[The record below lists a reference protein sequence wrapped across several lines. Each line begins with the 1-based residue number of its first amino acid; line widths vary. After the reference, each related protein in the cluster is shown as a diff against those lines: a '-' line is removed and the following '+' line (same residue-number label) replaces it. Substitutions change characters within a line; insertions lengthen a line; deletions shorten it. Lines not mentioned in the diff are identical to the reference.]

1 MDDAIIA
8 IEMMVVKMEEGYDR
22 LKASAYASSHTAAP
36 MLAGTTVTA
45 VGFMPNGFAQSTAG
59 EYASNVF
66 WIVGIALI
74 ASSDCGG
81 DFYPGWGAP
90 VAGQK
95 ARGGRPRRAV

>member
-8 IEMMVVKMEEGYDR
+8 IEMMVVKMEEGTT
-22 LKASAYASSHTAAP
+22 ASKPRP
-36 MLAGTTVTA
+36 MHGAIPRRPCWPVPVTA

-74 ASSDCGG
+74 ASGL
-81 DFYPGWGAP
+81 W
-90 VAGQK
+90 
-95 ARGGRPRRAV
+95 R

>member
-1 MDDAIIA
+1 MT
-8 IEMMVVKMEEGYDR
+8 
-22 LKASAYASSHTAAP
+22 ASKPRPMPRSHTAAP
-36 MLAGTTVTA
+36 MLAGTLVTA

-74 ASSDCGG
+74 ASWMVAVIFTPRLG
-81 DFYPGWGAP
+81 GAP